1 MTSEATSIDW
11 NARARAQYL
20 DPDAAVARVMR
31 EPTERHQLSRARD
44 MLAFTRNPQY
54 RFDLLASDI
63 PGSVVSALE
72 AIVARLAPA
81 IDAAVVALAM
91 RYRDLEGEGFASD
104 EIWGRLDDE
113 AAPLGY
119 RYGDSS
125 ILCAIATRAGR
136 PRRFGEG
143 VEASDSSE

>member
-1 MTSEATSIDW
+1 MTESTSIDW

-31 EPTERHQLSRARD
+31 EPTERNQVARARY
-44 MLAFTRNPQY
+44 MLSVTRNP
-54 RFDLLASDI
+54 RHLFGLLASDI
-63 PGSVVSALE
+63 PESVVSALE
-72 AIVARLAPA
+72 AIVADRAPTV
-81 IDAAVVALAM
+81 DAAVLALAM
-91 RYRDLEGEGFASD
+91 RYRDLERDGFASD
-104 EIWGRLDDE
+104 EIWGQLEDE
-113 AAPLGY
+113 AAPLGF

-143 VEASDSSE
+143 IEATEASE